1 MSEKAWKILKRL
13 LICASILATLKIIF
27 FDYTMDEEYQIVM
40 AYRNLQGDSLF
51 KEMWEPHQT
60 SAFMCIGLMWFYHLI
75 TGTYTGVVLFLRV
88 CTTAIQALLAVWG
101 YKVMKRF
108 TQKEYAFLLG
118 IAYFNFVPKNIQIP
132 EFSNMQVWFFSV
144 LILALLEYDWV
155 LKMTPEA
162 KKANKWWIVLAAV
175 STALE
180 ILAYPSCLLLFPVFV
195 IYILL
200 ASGKDRI
207 KDCFI
212 YIGTCVLCGALW
224 LLFILRKV
232 PFAEFVTNVGNVFSF
247 DLTHEVSGATDGKFS
262 GIVNNLIGGACFLFI
277 IALISCGIYYFINRK
292 EKKNAVEKNKGTK
305 CLQLMTIAICVSE
318 LVQIVYW
325 VIVRKGF
332 EFPHIHVVVIWIA
345 AAFAWKE
352 AGKHKKLLIAGLVG
366 MLVSFVAVVY
376 ISDLQIYNALP
387 HCVFGIILCV
397 LLIVMAWEKQTYVKA
412 GRWITLLLIAT
423 CITVLVGKGYTFR
436 SGREYYSVFDTRG
449 IMKHGPAVGIMA
461 DYMCAYIYN
470 SNYED
475 FKANIEEGEQ
485 VMIVTN
491 MVFSAGTT
499 PYMFQEAEICHYSIV
514 DPTAYDERLIE
525 YWTLYPDKAPDVIVV
540 DCWYGQLM
548 EPADNYIM
556 TYIEEEFDYTEVIDG
571 KYVRFYKK

>member
-1 MSEKAWKILKRL
+1 MSEKTWKVLKRL
-13 LICASILATLKIIF
+13 LVCVSILATLKIIF

-88 CTTAIQALLAVWG
+88 CTTAIQAMLAVWG

-108 TQKEYAFLLG
+108 TKKEYAFLLG

-132 EFSNMQVWFFSV
+132 EFSNMQVWFFGV
-144 LILALLEYDWV
+144 LILALLEYYWV
-155 LKMTPEA
+155 LKMAPEK

-180 ILAYPSCLLLFPVFV
+180 ILSYPSCLLLFPVFV
-195 IYILL
+195 IYIWI
-200 ASGKDRI
+200 SSKKERVKDTL
-207 KDCFI
+207 I
-212 YIGTCVLCGALW
+212 YIGTCILCGASW
-224 LLFILRKV
+224 LLFILRKL
-232 PFAEFVTNVGNVFSF
+232 PLSEFITNVGNVFSF

-262 GIVNNLIGGACFLFI
+262 GIVSNFIGGMCFLI
-277 IALISCGIYYFINRK
+277 IISLISLVVYYFISRK
-292 EKKNAVEKNKGTK
+292 EKKSAVEKTKGIK
-305 CLQLMTIAICVSE
+305 CLQFMTIAICVSE
-318 LVQIVYW
+318 LIQIFYWIVVQ
-325 VIVRKGF
+325 KGF

-345 AAFAWKE
+345 AALVWKE
-352 AGKHKKLLIAGLVG
+352 AGQSKKLLIAGLGG

-376 ISDLQIYNALP
+376 ISDLQMYNALP
-387 HCVFGIILCV
+387 HCVLGIILCV
-397 LLIVMAWEKQTYVKA
+397 LLIVMAWEKQAYIKS
-412 GRWITLLLIAT
+412 GKWIMVLLLAT
-423 CITVLVGKGYTFR
+423 CITVVVGKGYTFR
-436 SGREYYSVFDTRG
+436 GGREYYSVFDTGG
-449 IMKHGPAVGIMA
+449 IMKHGPAAGIMA

-475 FKANIEEGEQ
+475 FTANIEEGEQ

-491 MVFSAGTT
+491 LVFSAGTT
-499 PYMFQEAEICHYSIV
+499 PYMFQESEICHYSIV

-525 YWTLYPDKAPDVIVV
+525 YWTIYPDKAPDVIVV